1 METQEQPGVLREG
14 SELLQGKEQEA
25 AILRKELQLCP
36 YLGERKP
43 SQEGCM
49 YCCPGRLFH
58 KGESHNPRTKGLR
71 DKALTEDMRK
81 SLLSGPRALSSPG
94 M

>member
-36 YLGERKP
+36 YLGERKS

-49 YCCPGRLFH
+49 YCLLSWETLPQR
-58 KGESHNPRTKGLR
+58 GESQP
-71 DKALTEDMRK
+71 
-81 SLLSGPRALSSPG
+81 
-94 M
+94 